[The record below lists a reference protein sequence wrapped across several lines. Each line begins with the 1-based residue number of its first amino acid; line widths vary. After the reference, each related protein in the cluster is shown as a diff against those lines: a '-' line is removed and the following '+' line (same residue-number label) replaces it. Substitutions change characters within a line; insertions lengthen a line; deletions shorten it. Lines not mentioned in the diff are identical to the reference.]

1 LPSFKSPPHCEQVF
15 AVAGLRVPQN
25 PQWMSAPAFAASTE
39 FSSVTI
45 FSSAA
50 RWNLTLSG
58 WGAPQ
63 FWQVFFEPLFLPS
76 QLGHTHSSS
85 TNPLLSFLSIF
96 YSLILHECITILQ

>member
-1 LPSFKSPPHCEQVF
+1 VV

-25 PQWMSAPAFAASTE
+25 PQWMSAPALAASSN
-39 FSSVTI
+39 FSSATI

-63 FWQVFFEPLFLPS
+63 FSQVFLEPLFLPS

-85 TNPLLSFLSIF
+85 TNFLFGLFSIF
-96 YSLILHECITILQ
+96 YSLPFTSVLLFYNEMKKEILQ